1 MPSSLNA
8 ISCASWLVYATRAT
22 DDNAK
27 RVKKIILDIKADRVD
42 VATGTPFVRIV
53 IERGAARLTDDARAV
68 FDGHPM
74 LVPVPGSSLTKPH
87 TVWPSRRVCEE
98 LVRQGLG
105 DDTLTAVSRTTA
117 VTKSAGSV
125 TRPTLDQHLASLT
138 VQAGLHPPSRLLLID
153 DVVTSGT
160 TIMACA
166 IKLALAFPGVPVS
179 AFALARVQST
189 GNPQRVFDPIIEHVT
204 IAGQRCKR
212 EALT

>member
-1 MPSSLNA
+1 M

-27 RVKKIILDIKADRVD
+27 RVRKIVLDIKTDRVD
-42 VATGTPFVRIV
+42 AATGAPLVRIV
-53 IERGAARLTDDARAV
+53 VEHGAARLTDAARAV
-68 FDGHPM
+68 FGGHPM
-74 LVPVPGSSLTKPH
+74 LVPVPGSGLTKPH

-125 TRPTLDQHLASLT
+125 ARPTLDQHLASLT
-138 VQAGLHPPSRLLLID
+138 VQAGLRPPSRLLLID

-160 TIMACA
+160 TMMACA
-166 IKLALAFPGVPVS
+166 IKLALAFPEIPVS
-179 AFALARVQST
+179 AFALARVLSA
-189 GNPQRVFDPIIEHVT
+189 GNPDRVFEPIIERVT
-204 IAGQRCKR
+204 VAGLRCKR
-212 EALT
+212 EALA